1 LSGVKAAARGQ
12 GFDAAFPRT
21 RIVHQSFR
29 IAFILAAAAACIG
42 AAPAPTP
49 SLSPADGQTLIAV
62 LAASPGQGFRADA
75 FGQARASQDSGALL
89 DAAIAYARAQR
100 GLRLAADDFPPNWSI
115 RPKAYDARAD
125 LSAAI
130 TQGRVD
136 AWASAL
142 PPQNPGYTRL
152 IGAHGRYQALAAR
165 GGWPS
170 LSQTVKPG
178 DQGPS
183 VSALRTRLTIEDSAV
198 APGSDIYDN
207 ALADAVKRAQARHG
221 LAEDGVVGAATLRA
235 LNVSAADRA
244 RQIALNLE
252 RWRWMPRDL
261 PAARAELN
269 IAAATLQVS
278 APGSAPLG
286 MRVIVGQPKKPTPMF
301 TDAIK
306 AVVLNPPWNVPQDIA
321 VKEIWPKIRKDPGYM
336 AKEGFVVK
344 PDGGLQQLPGPRCAL
359 GAIKFDLS
367 NSFGVYL
374 HDTPSRSLF
383 AQPNRA
389 LSHGCMRLEQ
399 PNALAK
405 RLLADDP
412 NWSEEAIDVALLAGR
427 TVRVTLRRPLPLYVG
442 YWTAFVDEDGTVQF
456 RPDVYGWDA
465 KLEGLLPSGPAG

>member
-1 LSGVKAAARGQ
+1 M
-12 GFDAAFPRT
+12 
-21 RIVHQSFR
+21 HQSFR
-29 IAFILAAAAACIG
+29 IAFILVAAAACIG
-42 AAPAPTP
+42 AAPAPAP
-49 SLSPADGQTLIAV
+49 SLSPADGQALIAV
-62 LAASPGQGFRADA
+62 LAASPGQGFKADA
-75 FGQARASQDSGALL
+75 FGQARASHDPGALL
-89 DAAIAYARAQR
+89 DAAIAYARAQH
-100 GLRLAADDFPPNWSI
+100 GLRLAADDFPPGWAI
-115 RPKAYDARAD
+115 RPKGYDARAE

-130 TQGRVD
+130 AQGRVD

-142 PPQNPGYTRL
+142 PPQNPGYARL
-152 IGAHGRYQALAAR
+152 VGAYGRYQALAAR

-170 LSQTVKPG
+170 LAQTVKPG
-178 DQGPS
+178 DAGPG
-183 VSALRTRLTIEDSAV
+183 VSALRARLAVEDAAV
-198 APGSDIYDN
+198 APGSDAYDN
-207 ALADAVKRAQARHG
+207 ALADAIKRAQARHG
-221 LAEDGVVGAATLRA
+221 LAEDGAAGPATLRA

-252 RWRWMPRDL
+252 RWRWMPRDM

-269 IAAATLQVS
+269 IAAATLQVT
-278 APGSAPLG
+278 APGAAPLG
-286 MRVIVGQPKKPTPMF
+286 MRVVVGKPKNPTPMF

-306 AVVLNPPWNVPQDIA
+306 AVVLNPPWNVPKNIA
-321 VKEIWPKIRKDPGYM
+321 DKEIWPKIRKNPGYM
-336 AKEGFVVK
+336 AREGFVVK

-412 NWSEEAIDVALLAGR
+412 KWSQEAIDVALLAGR
-427 TVRVTLRRPLPLYVG
+427 TERVTLSRPLPLYVA
-442 YWTAFVDEDGTVQF
+442 YWTAFVDEDGTMQF
-456 RPDVYGWDA
+456 RPDIYGWDA
-465 KLEGLLPSGPAG
+465 KLEGLLQSGSLGARVTG